1 MLKQSTRRFPSPARF
16 SLNAQRLTAA
26 GGVKNRRGKPM
37 AANEEAQFLFASS
50 AKGIKP

>member
-1 MLKQSTRRFPSPARF
+1 MLKQSTRRFSSPARF
-16 SLNAQRLTAA
+16 SLNVQRLTAA